1 MNQEKIPSPEKRP
14 RQKFSLF
21 FYNPVTYAGVCL
33 TLLIFFAECF
43 LFGID
48 FINPY
53 SNVYLGLFTYTVLP
67 PFLISG
73 IVLIVAGAL
82 RKRNRVRKGLAEAQP
97 KPFFFDPSVPQHRNA
112 MLVFLVGG
120 TILVAMTAIGSYKAF
135 HYTESV
141 RFCGVTCHKVMSPQY
156 TRHQQS
162 PHARVKCVE
171 CHIGAGVDWYVRS
184 KLSGVRQ
191 IFKTVQNT
199 YPRPIPTPVHNLR
212 PARETCEHC
221 HWPEKFYSSFEMR
234 RQYFLTEGDN
244 PSWLI
249 RMLMQVGSEDKKNT
263 GIHAHMYMDNDIYY
277 APDDERRQKISWV
290 KSVDKQGKETVY
302 TAPDSSYREKDPPA
316 ELVRK
321 MDCVDCHNR
330 PTHRFPAPYKLIN
343 EAMAAARI
351 DPSLPS
357 IKEKAL
363 ELLSAQY
370 PSREQAL
377 ETISQKLTAFY
388 QEQFGDQYPENQTR
402 VEQAVGEIGRLYKD
416 YFFPEMHARWD
427 AYPDN
432 IGHLVSPGCFRCH
445 DGQHTSAAG
454 KAISRDCAV
463 CHTIIEQGP
472 PGALEKNTDG
482 LPFRHPVDIGDM
494 WQEMNCYECH
504 TGGSY

>member
-14 RQKFSLF
+14 RPKFSLF

-67 PFLISG
+67 PFLIFG
-73 IVLIVAGAL
+73 IVLIIVGAL

-97 KPFFFDPSVPQHRNA
+97 KPFLFDPSVPQHRNA

-171 CHIGAGVDWYVRS
+171 CHIGAGADWYVRS

-191 IFKTVQNT
+191 IFKTIGNT
-199 YPRPIPTPVHNLR
+199 FPRPIPSPVHNLR
-212 PARETCEHC
+212 PAKETCEHC
-221 HWPEKFYSSFEMR
+221 HWPEKFYSSFELK
-234 RQYFLTEGDN
+234 QHYFLTEGEP
-244 PSWLI
+244 PSWMT
-249 RMLMQVGSEDKKNT
+249 RMLIQVGSEEKDNR
-263 GIHAHMYMDNDIYY
+263 GIHAHMYQDNDIYY
-277 APDDERRQKISWV
+277 VADDEKRQQISWV

-302 TAPDSSYREKDPPA
+302 TTEGSPYKGQEPPA
-316 ELVRK
+316 ALVRK
-321 MDCVDCHNR
+321 MDCIDCHNR
-330 PTHRFPAPYKLIN
+330 PTHRFLPPYKLIN
-343 EAMAAARI
+343 EALAAGRMDAA
-351 DPSLPS
+351 LPS

-363 ELLSAQY
+363 EVLSAQY
-370 PSREQAL
+370 ASQQEAAEKIRR
-377 ETISQKLTAFY
+377 TITDFYRGEFADAY
-388 QEQFGDQYPENQTR
+388 QEHADRVTR
-402 VEQAVGEIGRLYKD
+402 SADELVVLFQNSS
-416 YFFPEMHARWD
+416 FPEMRARWD
-427 AYPDN
+427 THPDN
-432 IGHLVSPGCFRCH
+432 IGHMTSPGCFRCH
-445 DGQHTSAAG
+445 DGAHTSDGG
-454 KAISRDCAV
+454 KTVTRDCTV

-472 PGALEKNTDG
+472 PGALEKSTDG
-482 LPFRHPVDIGDM
+482 LPFQHPVDIGDM